1 MTANLASG
9 PLNLVKEMVFVRLY
23 MTSKDATTLKYAR
36 GPMTDQTYRPS
47 DDLESVLYA
56 YRVWMYENKPD
67 GIGTEVST
75 LYPIAGLYES
85 FAEFLYKE
93 YSHTRYG
100 KVDRESWMTLMAK
113 AAGGLSLVDGK
124 LALSPVEAS
133 LVNKYDMWSGSLSV
147 DNWEAP
153 VKVRETLSMVH
164 GGTVQ
169 VVRDLR
175 HPMEQMRGFRE
186 PMGQARGFWEPCRD
200 VQNEEQAFLV
210 SQLRKLT
217 QRSHV
222 DCRKALIDSNWD
234 FVAARELL

>member
-36 GPMTDQTYRPS
+36 GPMTGQTYRPS
-47 DDLESVLYA
+47 DDLESALYA

-75 LYPIAGLYES
+75 LYPIAGLYKS

-93 YSHTRYG
+93 YSYTRYG
-100 KVDRESWMTLMAK
+100 KVDRESWMALMAK
-113 AAGGLSLVDGK
+113 CAGGLSLVDK
-124 LALSPVEAS
+124 TLALSPTEAS
-133 LVNKYDMWSGSLSV
+133 LVNKYDMWSGSILV

-153 VKVRETLSMVH
+153 VYVPGAVD
-164 GGTVQ
+164 GVTVT

-175 HPMEQMRGFRE
+175 DHVT
-186 PMGQARGFWEPCRD
+186 GFWEPPRD
-200 VQNEEQAFLV
+200 VCSEEQADKLAAM
-210 SQLRKLT
+210 RKLT
-217 QRSHV
+217 GRSHV
-222 DCRKALIDSNWD
+222 DCRKALIDSGWD
-234 FVAARELL
+234 FVAARELLV

>member
-36 GPMTDQTYRPS
+36 GPMTGQIYRPS
-47 DDLESVLYA
+47 DDLESALYA

-85 FAEFLYKE
+85 FAEFLYE
-93 YSHTRYG
+93 DYSYTRYG
-100 KVDRESWMTLMAK
+100 KVDRESWMALMAK
-113 AAGGLSLVDGK
+113 CAGGLSLVDNK
-124 LALSPVEAS
+124 LELTPEEAG
-133 LVNKYDMWSGSLSV
+133 LVSKYDVWSGSITV
-147 DNWEAP
+147 DDWEAP
-153 VKVRETLSMVH
+153 VYVPETLSMVQ
-164 GGTVQ
+164 GGMVK

-175 HPMEQMRGFRE
+175 DPMELV
-186 PMGQARGFWEPCRD
+186 RGFWEPPRD
-200 VQNEEQAFLV
+200 VCSEEQADKLAAM
-210 SQLRKLT
+210 RKLT
-217 QRSHV
+217 GRSMV

-234 FVAARELL
+234 FVAARELLV

>member
-36 GPMTDQTYRPS
+36 GPMTGQTYRPS
-47 DDLESVLYA
+47 DDLESALYA

-67 GIGTEVST
+67 AIGTEVST
-75 LYPIAGLYES
+75 LYPIAGLYKS

-93 YSHTRYG
+93 YSYTRYG
-100 KVDRESWMTLMAK
+100 KVDRESWMVLMAK
-113 AAGGLSLVDGK
+113 CAGGLSLVDRK

-133 LVNKYDMWSGSLSV
+133 LVNKYDMWSGSILV

-153 VKVRETLSMVH
+153 VYVPGAVDDVSVT
-164 GGTVQ
+164 

-175 HPMEQMRGFRE
+175 DHVT
-186 PMGQARGFWEPCRD
+186 GFWEPPRD
-200 VQNEEQAFLV
+200 VCSEDQAD
-210 SQLRKLT
+210 KLAAMRRLT
-217 QRSHV
+217 GRSHV
-222 DCRKALIDSNWD
+222 DCRKALIDSDWD
-234 FVAARELL
+234 FVAARELLV

>member
-36 GPMTDQTYRPS
+36 GPMTGQIYRPS
-47 DDLESVLYA
+47 DDLESALYA

-67 GIGTEVST
+67 AIGTEVST
-75 LYPIAGLYES
+75 LYPIAGIYES
-85 FAEFLYKE
+85 FAEFLCKD
-93 YSHTRYG
+93 YSYTRYG
-100 KVDRESWMTLMAK
+100 KVDKESWMRLMAK
-113 AAGGLSLVDGK
+113 AAGGLSLVDK
-124 LALSPVEAS
+124 RLALSPTEAA
-133 LVNKYDMWSGSLSV
+133 LVQRYDRWSGSILV

-153 VKVRETLSMVH
+153 VYAPGAVDGVSVT
-164 GGTVQ
+164 

-175 HPMEQMRGFRE
+175 DHVT
-186 PMGQARGFWEPCRD
+186 GFWEPPRD
-200 VQNEEQAFLV
+200 VCSEEQAD
-210 SQLRKLT
+210 KLAAMRRLT
-217 QRSHV
+217 GRSMV

>member
-9 PLNLVKEMVFVRLY
+9 PLNLVKETVFVRLY

-36 GPMTDQTYRPS
+36 GPMTGQTYRPS
-47 DDLESVLYA
+47 DDLESALYA
-56 YRVWMYENKPD
+56 YRAWMYENKPD

-85 FAEFLYKE
+85 FAEFLCKD
-93 YSHTRYG
+93 YSYTRYG

-113 AAGGLSLVDGK
+113 CAGGLSLVDSK
-124 LALSPVEAS
+124 LELTPVEAG
-133 LVNKYDMWSGSLSV
+133 LVKRYDMWSGSISV
-147 DNWEAP
+147 DDWEAP
-153 VKVRETLSMVH
+153 VYVPETLSMVH

-175 HPMEQMRGFRE
+175 DRE
-186 PMGQARGFWEPCRD
+186 VRGFWEPPRD
-200 VQNEEQAFLV
+200 VCSEEQADKLAAM
-210 SQLRKLT
+210 RKLT
-217 QRSHV
+217 GRSHV

-234 FVAARELL
+234 FVAARELLV

>member
-9 PLNLVKEMVFVRLY
+9 PLNLVKEMAFVRLY

-36 GPMTDQTYRPS
+36 GPMTGQTYRPS
-47 DDLESVLYA
+47 DDLESALYA

-93 YSHTRYG
+93 YSYTRYG

-113 AAGGLSLVDGK
+113 CAGGLSLVDRK
-124 LALSPVEAS
+124 LALSQTEAS
-133 LVNKYDMWSGSLSV
+133 LVNKYDMWSGSILV

-153 VKVRETLSMVH
+153 VYAPGAVDSV
-164 GGTVQ
+164 TVK

-175 HPMEQMRGFRE
+175 DKRHVT
-186 PMGQARGFWEPCRD
+186 GFWEPPRD
-200 VQNEEQAFLV
+200 VCSEEQADKLAAM
-210 SQLRKLT
+210 RKLT
-217 QRSHV
+217 GRSMV

-234 FVAARELL
+234 FVAARELLV

>member
-36 GPMTDQTYRPS
+36 GPMTGQIYRPS
-47 DDLESVLYA
+47 DDLESALYA
-56 YRVWMYENKPD
+56 YRAWMYENKPD

-75 LYPIAGLYES
+75 LYPIAGLYKS

-93 YSHTRYG
+93 YSYTRYG
-100 KVDRESWMTLMAK
+100 KIDRESWMVLMAK
-113 AAGGLSLVDGK
+113 CAGGLSLVDRK

-133 LVNKYDMWSGSLSV
+133 LVNKYDIWSGSISV
-147 DNWEAP
+147 DDWEAP
-153 VKVRETLSMVH
+153 VYVPETLSMVH
-164 GGTVQ
+164 GGTVK

-175 HPMEQMRGFRE
+175 DRHV
-186 PMGQARGFWEPCRD
+186 AGFWEPPRD
-200 VQNEEQAFLV
+200 VCSEEQADKLAAM
-210 SQLRKLT
+210 RKLT
-217 QRSHV
+217 GRSMV

-234 FVAARELL
+234 FVVARELLV

>member
-36 GPMTDQTYRPS
+36 GPMTGQTYRPS
-47 DDLESVLYA
+47 DDLESALYA
-56 YRVWMYENKPD
+56 YRAWMYENKPD

-75 LYPIAGLYES
+75 LYPIAGLYKS

-93 YSHTRYG
+93 YSYTRYG
-100 KVDRESWMTLMAK
+100 KVDRESWMRLMAK
-113 AAGGLSLVDGK
+113 CAGGLSLVDK
-124 LALSPVEAS
+124 RLALSPTEAA
-133 LVNKYDMWSGSLSV
+133 LVQRYDMWSGSILV

-153 VKVRETLSMVH
+153 VYVPETLSMVH

-175 HPMEQMRGFRE
+175 DRE
-186 PMGQARGFWEPCRD
+186 VRGFWEPPRD
-200 VQNEEQAFLV
+200 VSCEEQADKLAAM
-210 SQLRKLT
+210 RKLT
-217 QRSHV
+217 GRSMV

-234 FVAARELL
+234 FVAARELLV